1 MPSETTIRPPRTM
14 MEVFTSLPEGT
25 MVQLIENNL
34 VMSPSPTDRHQWM
47 LTEIGAE
54 LRNFIKASKK
64 GTVRLAPY
72 DVYFDEK
79 NVYQPDIVFIS
90 NERKHLIKNNGLHGA
105 PSIVIEI
112 LSPSTAK
119 YDLTEKKDAYA
130 RFGVTEYWIVDPA
143 DNSTTGFY
151 LVQDE
156 YQEFFKGNGLIES
169 KLLDWKLNFEA
180 EGF

>member
-1 MPSETTIRPPRTM
+1 MSSATIIRPPRTM

-34 VMSPSPTDRHQWM
+34 VMSPAPTDRHQV
-47 LTEIGAE
+47 LVIELGAD
-54 LRNFIKASKK
+54 LHFFIKNQKK

-72 DVYFDEK
+72 DVYLDKSNAF
-79 NVYQPDIVFIS
+79 QPDIVYIS
-90 NERKHLIKNNGLHGA
+90 NARAHLIKEDGLHGA
-105 PSIVIEI
+105 PDLVIEM
-112 LSPSTAK
+112 LSPSRAK
-119 YDLTEKKDAYA
+119 YDLTEKKEAYA

-156 YQEFFKGNGLIES
+156 YHEFFKGKGLIES
-169 KLLDWKLNFEA
+169 RLLDWRLDFEA